1 VFVVLNISK
10 AGRMNLE
17 PYVNKLYNMPVNT
30 VLVILSDKILTDKNA
45 FVKNAL
51 KLNAKVSTS
60 TAIPL
65 SNTFKFVDAVFYKRR
80 EEVYRELSKLIQD
93 QTDPVYEIF
102 PMLLWGLRNVAQA
115 KFGNTNFFKGRD
127 FVRDKSLSQAR
138 LYSEDSIKNIYTLF
152 MNMDKDVKTG
162 GIEEAM
168 LIPITVEKMLNS

>member
-1 VFVVLNISK
+1 
-10 AGRMNLE
+10 
-17 PYVNKLYNMPVNT
+17 
-30 VLVILSDKILTDKNA
+30 
-45 FVKNAL
+45 
-51 KLNAKVSTS
+51 
-60 TAIPL
+60 
-65 SNTFKFVDAVFYKRR
+65 
-80 EEVYRELSKLIQD
+80 
-93 QTDPVYEIF
+93 
-102 PMLLWGLRNVAQA
+102 MLLWGLRNVAQA